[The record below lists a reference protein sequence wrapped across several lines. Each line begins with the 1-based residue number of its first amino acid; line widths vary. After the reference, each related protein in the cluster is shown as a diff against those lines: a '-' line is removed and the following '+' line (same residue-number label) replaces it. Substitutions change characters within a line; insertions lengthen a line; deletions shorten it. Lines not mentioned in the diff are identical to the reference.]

1 MKIINILLINFII
14 ISLGLLSGCISDQSD
29 EAVNVAPN
37 VSCLSNIT
45 NGTAPLTVN
54 FSCCA
59 CDSDGV
65 IVYYRWD
72 FDDGKSSDSRNT
84 THTFNKNGTYHVV
97 LTVTDDDGLYAN
109 DNITINVVNSLYWIS
124 LVNQC
129 NRYLEV
135 VVETKTDC
143 GMIEKKFDLK
153 PYWLRF
159 LLRDYQQSIIIRKVG
174 LLTGGNVSV
183 TVEAY
188 YGRTLFKRLRS
199 TIMVPSA
206 GNSGIEFIFHQIGT
220 PEGLVTYNYMNIIP
234 LQ

>member
-1 MKIINILLINFII
+1 MKIIKILLIIFTII
-14 ISLGLLSGCISDQSD
+14 GLGLLSGCISDQSD
-29 EAVNVAPN
+29 EAVNMSPT

-59 CDSDGV
+59 CDSDGS

-72 FDDGKSSDSRNT
+72 FDNGKSSDSRNT
-84 THTFNKNGTYHVV
+84 TNTFNKNGTYNVV
-97 LTVTDDDGLYAN
+97 LTVTDDGGLTASA
-109 DNITINVVNSLYWIS
+109 NITINVVNSLYWIS
-124 LVNQC
+124 LVNKC
-129 NRYLEV
+129 NRHLEV
-135 VVETKTDC
+135 VVKTKTDC
-143 GMIEKKFDLK
+143 GIIEKKFDLK

-159 LLRDYQQSIIIRKVG
+159 LNRNYQQSIIINKVG

-188 YGRTLFKRLRS
+188 YGRTLFRRLRS
-199 TIMVPSA
+199 AIKVPSV
-206 GNSGIEFIFHQIGT
+206 GNSGIEFIFHKIGT
-220 PEGLVTYNYMNIIP
+220 PEGLVTYKYMNIAP

>member
-1 MKIINILLINFII
+1 MKIIKILLINFTI
-14 ISLGLLSGCISDQSD
+14 ISLGLLSGCISNQSD
-29 EAVNVAPN
+29 EAVNVSPT
-37 VSCLSNIT
+37 VSCLANIT

-59 CDSDGV
+59 CDSDGI

-72 FDDGKSSDSRNT
+72 FDDGKSSDSQNT
-84 THTFNKNGTYHVV
+84 SHTFNKNGTYHVV
-97 LTVTDDDGLYAN
+97 LTVTDDDGLSASA
-109 DNITINVVNSLYWIS
+109 NITISVVNSLYWIS

-129 NRYLEV
+129 NRHLEV

-143 GMIEKKFDLK
+143 GMIEKKFELK

-159 LLRDYQQSIIIRKVG
+159 LNRNYQQSIIISKVG
-174 LLTGGNVSV
+174 LLTEGNVSV

-188 YGRTLFKRLRS
+188 YGRTLLKKMRS
-199 TIMVPSA
+199 TITVPSA
-206 GNSGIEFIFHQIGT
+206 GNSGIEFTFHKIST
-220 PEGLVTYNYMNIIP
+220 SEGLVTYKYMNTVP